1 MVEKQNY
8 FGTELRKLR
17 KDRGYTQAELA
28 KLAKISEA
36 YVSLLETG
44 GKKPTDRVITKL
56 TDALN
61 IEENRLLI
69 TVGKIKMEL
78 FGTLTIGRD
87 EVPEVL
93 THLSDKEWEDLLAYL
108 AYIRVKATI
117 FPT

>member
-36 YVSLLETG
+36 YVSVLETG
-44 GKKPTDRVITKL
+44 EKKPTDRVITKL
-56 TDALN
+56 SDALN
-61 IEENRLLI
+61 VEENRLLI
-69 TVGKIKMEL
+69 TVGKVKMDL
-78 FGTLTIGRD
+78 FETLTIGRD
-87 EVPEVL
+87 EFSELL
-93 THLSDKEWEDLLAYL
+93 THLSDKEWEELLAYL

-117 FPT
+117 LST